1 MEKKQPIHQIRLA
14 SVKASIW
21 ENSTDSGIR
30 YSVTFSR
37 LYKDGEEW
45 KFSDSFGRDDLLLLS
60 KVSDQAHTYICEQL
74 QKD

>member
-1 MEKKQPIHQIRLA
+1 MEKKQPKHQIRIA

-21 ENSTDSGIR
+21 ENSTESGTR
-30 YSVTFSR
+30 YNVTFER

-45 KFSDSFGRDDLLLLS
+45 KYSESFGRDDLLVLS
-60 KVSDQAHTYICEQL
+60 KVADQAHTYLCKQL